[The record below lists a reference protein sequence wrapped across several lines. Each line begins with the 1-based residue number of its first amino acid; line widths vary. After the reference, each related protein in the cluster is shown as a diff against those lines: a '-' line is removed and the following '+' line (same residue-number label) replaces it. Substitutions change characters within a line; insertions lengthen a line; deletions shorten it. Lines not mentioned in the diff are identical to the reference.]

1 MVVEL
6 DKTHDELV
14 AILVDGH
21 QFNIYGKDIL
31 KHVKESMAVKMKT
44 NRTIFNCKI
53 LL

>member
-1 MVVEL
+1 MVEL

-21 QFNIYGKDIL
+21 QFNIYGKDVL
-31 KHVKESMAVKMKT
+31 KHVKESMAVMMKT